1 MCDTLKRLFVH
12 CEENRRA
19 DITQQALAMCQE
31 DFSELHE
38 ALLSGEVWT
47 LREPLSAMSN
57 SSLVLTAHEAGV
69 GLVAEAAE
77 GTEGRSG
84 GGDCGGQDSAGGGD
98 GVLGSRVP
106 EDGAAAG
113 VETASQSP
121 GAGGDEALLDSPAA
135 HAQMLAQLE
144 SLDMEML
151 QEAAAYFDVSQVQ
164 AKGGRKGPA
173 ELLPREE
180 HESLY
185 LRRATAEGRERSA
198 RAFLATLSQM
208 MLEARPSPP
217 TAPPHTPRRATTS
230 LWARLVLASPPPLPA
245 KPPLSR
251 PPNAQ
256 VATSRAGRSAS
267 ASSCGIRAGGAP
279 EEPPQRLSTFL
290 SPPFS
295 R

>member
-19 DITQQALAMCQE
+19 DITQQVAMCQE
-31 DFSELHE
+31 DISELHE

-77 GTEGRSG
+77 GTEERSG
-84 GGDCGGQDSAGGGD
+84 GGDCGGGGGQGSAGGGD
-98 GVLGSRVP
+98 GVFGS
-106 EDGAAAG
+106 
-113 VETASQSP
+113 
-121 GAGGDEALLDSPAA
+121 
-135 HAQMLAQLE
+135 
-144 SLDMEML
+144 
-151 QEAAAYFDVSQVQ
+151 
-164 AKGGRKGPA
+164 
-173 ELLPREE
+173 
-180 HESLY
+180 
-185 LRRATAEGRERSA
+185 AEGRERSA

-217 TAPPHTPRRATTS
+217 TAPPPHAPSSDHLS
-230 LWARLVLASPPPLPA
+230 LGAPVLASPPPLPA

-279 EEPPQRLSTFL
+279 EEPPQRLSTSL
-290 SPPFS
+290 SSHTSLLTVSTSLLPGAGAGPV
-295 R
+295 RLPLARAARRVAARLLRPRLAARGRPRRRGRRRTRGL